1 MTLGLQYRRCSL
13 PPMTGS
19 NKAAIVGAHVH
30 VAIVFHDRDKG
41 LLDRRLGGAP
51 DPQSTLSHNP
61 NLYSIIQVKLVA
73 LARSVASVHR
83 NLQNV
88 WEGGQVRR
96 TSPPYS

>member
-1 MTLGLQYRRCSL
+1 MTLWLQYRRCSL

-51 DPQSTLSHNP
+51 GHDDGVWRRLDNCGRAQG
-61 NLYSIIQVKLVA
+61 KFVA
-73 LARSVASVHR
+73 QR
-83 NLQNV
+83 NVPKKRPL
-88 WEGGQVRR
+88 ERIKKKGRCSSLG
-96 TSPPYS
+96 